1 MSVLEAQAAISTTI
15 ETAMHQLRP
24 DEVNILKTWLSDYA
38 YKLWDEQIAADLDSG
53 KLDAFLEEMEKEYQ
67 QGLAKPL

>member
-15 ETAMHQLRP
+15 ETAMHQLQP

-67 QGLAKPL
+67 QGLVKPL